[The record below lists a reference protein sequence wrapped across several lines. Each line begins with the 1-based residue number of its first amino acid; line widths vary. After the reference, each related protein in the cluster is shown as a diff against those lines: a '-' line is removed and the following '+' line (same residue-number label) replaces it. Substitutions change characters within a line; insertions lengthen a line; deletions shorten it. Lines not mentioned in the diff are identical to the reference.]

1 MEEGDTDRNLL
12 ETEQVMAVLCQ
23 LQVSELNA
31 VERPCA
37 GRGFVAQVSNPVS
50 AAPPVEGDPTWR
62 KAAHPRGRV
71 RVRITGAV
79 QGVGFRPFVYR
90 LAGELGLTGWV
101 LNDGQGVL
109 LEGEGPTRVLE
120 TFLAGLTEQGPPGG
134 RVESCEAVWLEATG
148 AQEFVIRESEVSLER
163 RAWIRPDSATCEAC
177 LRELWDPA
185 DRRYRYPFTNCTHCG
200 PRYTIIERLP
210 YDRPHTSM
218 RRFKMC
224 SACEAEYRDPA
235 NRRFHA
241 QPNACPDCG
250 PRLALWDA
258 AGLPMAEGDT
268 ALIQAAAAVRAG
280 SILALKGLG
289 GFHLVVRAG
298 DAEAVRRLRARK
310 HREQKPFAL
319 MFPSL
324 AHVRQVCHCSAI
336 EARSLGSP
344 EAPIVLLSQRTD
356 AGVAK
361 AVPVAGNVAPG
372 QVTLGVMLP
381 YTPLHHLLM
390 RELGW
395 PVVATSGNLSDE
407 PICIDEQ
414 EALQRLSGIAD
425 LFLVHDRPIVRQVD
439 DSIVRVMAGRELV
452 LRRARGFAPLPVP
465 MELPETAEVV
475 LGVGAHFKNSVAL
488 GLGPNV
494 FLSQHLGDLETVE
507 AYDAFRRVV
516 ADLELL
522 YEARPA
528 VIAADLHPDYLSSQ
542 YARAS
547 GTPVITVQ
555 HHLAHIAA
563 VLAENDVTG
572 PALGVSWDGTGLGE
586 DGTIW
591 GGEFLR
597 VDGATWERVARLR
610 PFPLPGGDLAARE
623 PRRSALGLLMA
634 WSGGS
639 DLSDRC
645 AGLPTLEAFTSQQL
659 DLVIRI
665 IRSRINT
672 PLTSSMGRL
681 FDAVAS
687 LLGICHQSQF
697 EGQAAM
703 GLETAA
709 AGMDAV
715 VAPYP
720 LPLRSGGSPAAP
732 PQLDWAPLLEEL
744 TADLRA
750 GTSRNLIARRFH
762 EGLVGAMVEVARWA
776 GIDTV
781 ALGGGCF
788 QNRWLLEGAVDRLRA
803 EGFRVVWPQRVPPN
817 DGGLALGQVAWARRR
832 RVSGW

>member
-1 MEEGDTDRNLL
+1 MS
-12 ETEQVMAVLCQ
+12 VLCQ
-23 LQVSELNA
+23 VQVSELDA
-31 VERPCA
+31 VERPCS
-37 GRGFVAQVSNPVS
+37 GRGFVAQVSNQVS
-50 AAPPVEGDPTWR
+50 AAPPVAGDAAWR
-62 KAAHPRGRV
+62 KAAGIAGRV

-90 LAGELGLTGWV
+90 LAGELGLAGWV
-101 LNDGQGVL
+101 LNDGQ
-109 LEGEGPTRVLE
+109 EGPQRVLE
-120 TFLAGLTEQGPPGG
+120 IFLARLTEQIPPGG
-134 RVESCEAVWLEATG
+134 RVESCEAVWLDATG
-148 AQEFVIRESEVSLER
+148 AQGFVIRESEVSLGR

-177 LRELWDPA
+177 LRELLDPA

-218 RRFKMC
+218 RRFQMC
-224 SACEAEYRDPA
+224 PACEAEYRDPA

-241 QPNACPDCG
+241 QPNACPACG

-258 AGLPMAEGDT
+258 AGLPMAQADD
-268 ALIQAAAAVRAG
+268 ALTQAADAVRAG

-319 MFPSL
+319 MFSSL
-324 AHVRQVCHCSAI
+324 EQVRRVCHCSVV
-336 EARSLGSP
+336 EARSLRSP
-344 EAPIVLLSQRTD
+344 EAPIVLLGRRPD
-356 AGVAK
+356 AGTAEAAFVAE
-361 AVPVAGNVAPG
+361 NVAPG
-372 QVTLGVMLP
+372 QVTWGVMLP

-390 RELGW
+390 RDLGW

-425 LFLVHDRPIVRQVD
+425 LFLVHDRPIVRHVD

-488 GLGPNV
+488 GLGPNM
-494 FLSQHLGDLETVE
+494 FLSQHIGDLETVE

-516 ADLELL
+516 SDLELL
-522 YEARPA
+522 YEARPTL
-528 VIAADLHPDYLSSQ
+528 IAADTHPDYLSSQ

-547 GTPVITVQ
+547 GTTVTTVQ

-563 VLAENDVTG
+563 VLAENEVTG
-572 PALGVSWDGTGLGE
+572 PALGVAWDGTGLGE

-597 VDGATWERVARLR
+597 VDGATWERVTHLR

-634 WSGGS
+634 WLEQS
-639 DLSDRC
+639 DWSDRC

-659 DLVIRI
+659 DLVVRV

-687 LLGICHQSQF
+687 LLGLCHQAQF

-703 GLETAA
+703 SLETAA
-709 AGMDAV
+709 AGVKDAV
-715 VAPYP
+715 VPYS
-720 LPLRSGGSPAAP
+720 LPLRSGGSPGTP
-732 PQLDWAPLLEEL
+732 LQLDWAPLLEEL

-750 GTSRNLIARRFH
+750 GADRNLMARKFH
-762 EGLVGAMVEVARWA
+762 DGLVGALVEVARWA

-788 QNRWLLEGAVDRLRA
+788 QNRLLLEGSIDRLRT

-832 RVSGW
+832 ELVGW